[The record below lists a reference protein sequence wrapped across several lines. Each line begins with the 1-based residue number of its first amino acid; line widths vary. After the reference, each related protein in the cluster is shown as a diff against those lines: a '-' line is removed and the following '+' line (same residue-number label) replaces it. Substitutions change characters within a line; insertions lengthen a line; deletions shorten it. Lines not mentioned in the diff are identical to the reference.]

1 MIRSSIHSRRM
12 AWLAL
17 AAVLLMATAPTVS
30 RVLASVAGQAGAVL
44 VEMCTAAGLKTI
56 DVSGLLDT
64 RDQVPASGDATDD
77 MCGYCALAPPLAL
90 VLLLLCV
97 LAPPRPMR
105 VPLPHRPPLFR
116 PVRNRRGLG
125 SQAPPIAL

>member
-1 MIRSSIHSRRM
+1 M

-30 RVLASVAGQAGAVL
+30 RVLASAAGQAGAVL

-64 RDQVPASGDATDD
+64 GNQAPASGDAMDD

-97 LAPPRPMR
+97 LAPPLPLR
-105 VPLPHRPPLFR
+105 VPLSHRPPLHR

-125 SQAPPIAL
+125 SQAPPIAP